1 MDKSCVYKNSSGS
14 AVVFQILYIDDI
26 LLIGN
31 DISLLSLVNIQ
42 LSKSFS
48 MKDIREATYILG
60 IQIYR
65 GKFKRL
71 LGLSQFMYIDKML
84 EHFSMKECNR

>member
-31 DISLLSLVNIQ
+31 DISLL
-42 LSKSFS
+42 
-48 MKDIREATYILG
+48 
-60 IQIYR
+60 
-65 GKFKRL
+65 
-71 LGLSQFMYIDKML
+71 
-84 EHFSMKECNR
+84 